1 MLSTKVRNV
10 FETTKV
16 FGNKIMK
23 SIIQTFILT

>member
-1 MLSTKVRNV
+1 MLPTKVRNV

-16 FGNKIMK
+16 FRNKIMK